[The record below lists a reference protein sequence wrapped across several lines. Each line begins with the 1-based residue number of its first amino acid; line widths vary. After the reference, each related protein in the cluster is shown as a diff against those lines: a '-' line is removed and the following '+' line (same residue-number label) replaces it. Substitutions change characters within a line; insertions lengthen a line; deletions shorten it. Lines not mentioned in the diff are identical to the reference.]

1 MQVYVG
7 IDVHKA
13 KWVVSITTETFFYKT
28 ISVEPKAEAL
38 IAYLEHHF
46 KGCTIHC
53 TYEAGFSGF
62 GLQRALRHEGMNCI
76 VVNASD
82 VAISQKDAV
91 QKSDRSDSR
100 NLCFQL
106 RSGNLTGIYVPS
118 QQQEQLRSLFRQRNT
133 VVKLL
138 REAKVL
144 IRAQLAYYGIA
155 LPTQYD
161 NTIWSKQKLQW
172 IKERTWNYSTG
183 RESLHSKLR
192 LYEFAYRELL
202 HISNELRAYVRK
214 TYKTDYYL
222 LRTVPGIGPLTAI
235 ALLSEVGDLRR
246 FPSANHLCSYVGLVP
261 SIYSSS
267 DTVISRGL
275 TPRSKNLLR
284 SYLVEAAWQAVRT
297 NMELQGYYLSH
308 KGKPANK
315 RIVKVARK
323 LLLRARAV
331 LVSGVP
337 YKTDIVLTEKAL

>member
-13 KWVVSITTETFFYKT
+13 KWVVSIATEVFFYKT
-28 ISVEPKAEAL
+28 ISIEPKAEVL
-38 IAYLEHHF
+38 SAYLQHHF

-53 TYEAGFSGF
+53 AYEAGFSGF
-62 GLQRALRHEGMNCI
+62 GLQRALQHEGFSCI

-82 VAISQKDAV
+82 VAITQKDAV
-91 QKSDRSDSR
+91 QKSDYSDSR
-100 NLCFQL
+100 NLCLQL
-106 RSGNLTGIYVPS
+106 RSGTLKGIYVPS

-144 IRAQLAYYGIA
+144 IRAQLAYYGIM
-155 LPTQYD
+155 LPPQYD
-161 NTIWSKQKLQW
+161 NTIWSKQKLLW
-172 IKERTWNYSTG
+172 IKERAWSYPTG
-183 RESLHSKLR
+183 KESLHSKLKH
-192 LYEFAYRELL
+192 YEFAYKELL
-202 HISNELRAYVRK
+202 HVSNELRAYVRK
-214 TYKTDYYL
+214 AYKKDYYL
-222 LRTVPGIGPLTAI
+222 LRSVPGIGPLTAI

-246 FPSANHLCSYVGLVP
+246 FSSADRLCSYVGLVP

-267 DTVISRGL
+267 DTVINRGL
-275 TPRSKNLLR
+275 TPRSKTLLR

-297 NMELQGYYLSH
+297 NMELQGYYHSM

-315 RIVKVARK
+315 RIIKVARK

-331 LVSGVP
+331 VVSEVP
-337 YKTDIVLTEKAL
+337 YQKDIVLTEHAL